1 MSRKRRLTRV
11 LGVLTGVALVAGALT
26 VWLLYSARSDQSA
39 AAPAPVAQVAWGRT
53 PVDADGLA
61 RRSGVRI
68 TQVAVTGG
76 GGLLDLRFQVLDPNR
91 ANSLH
96 DAATPP
102 AVLDENTGLVVR
114 DLLMSHAH
122 TGKYTAGE
130 TYYLVFENP
139 GNWVRRGSKVTV
151 LLGQAQVQHVV
162 VR

>member
-1 MSRKRRLTRV
+1 MKPRGIKV
-11 LGVLTGVALVAGALT
+11 LGILTGVALVAGAVT
-26 VWLLYSARSDQSA
+26 AWFSFSTHKDQSA
-39 AAPAPVAQVAWGRT
+39 AASAPVAEIAWGRT
-53 PVDADGLA
+53 AVDANGLA
-61 RRSGVRI
+61 DRSGVRL

-76 GGLLDLRFQVLDPNR
+76 GGLIDLRYQVLDPNR

-102 AVLDENTGLVVR
+102 AVIEEGSGLVVR

-139 GNWVRRGSKVTV
+139 GNWVRRGSKVSV
-151 LLGQAQVQHVV
+151 LLGSAQVEHVV

>member
-1 MSRKRRLTRV
+1 MKGRTIRV
-11 LGVLTGVALVAGALT
+11 LGVVTGVALVAGALT
-26 VWLLYSARSDQSA
+26 AWLLFSGHSSQPQ
-39 AAPAPVAQVAWGRT
+39 PAPVAQIAWGRT
-53 PVDADGLA
+53 AVDADGLA
-61 RRSGVRI
+61 ERSGVRI

-76 GGLLDLRFQVLDPNR
+76 GGLIDLRYQVLDPNR

-96 DAATPP
+96 DSTTPP
-102 AVLDENTGLVVR
+102 AIIDEASGLVVQ

-122 TGKYTAGE
+122 TGKFKAGE

-151 LLGQAQVQHVV
+151 LLGQAQVEHVV

>member
-1 MSRKRRLTRV
+1 MKSRGVKV
-11 LGVLTGVALVAGALT
+11 LGILTGVALVAGALT
-26 VWLLYSARSDQSA
+26 AWSLYSTHKDQSV
-39 AAPAPVAQVAWGRT
+39 AAPAAVAEIAWGRT
-53 PVDADGLA
+53 AVDKDGLA
-61 RRSGVRI
+61 ERSGVRL

-76 GGLLDLRFQVLDPNR
+76 GGLIDLRFQVLDPNR

-96 DAATPP
+96 DASTPP
-102 AVLDENTGLVVR
+102 AVIDEKSGLVVR

-139 GNWVRRGSKVTV
+139 GNWIRRGANVTV
-151 LLGQAQVQHVV
+151 LLGPAQVDHVV

>member
-1 MSRKRRLTRV
+1 M
-11 LGVLTGVALVAGALT
+11 
-26 VWLLYSARSDQSA
+26 LYSVRSDQSA
-39 AAPAPVAQVAWGRT
+39 AAPAPVAQIAWGRT

-61 RRSGVRI
+61 QRSGVRI
-68 TQVAVTGG
+68 TRVAVTGG

-102 AVLDENTGLVVR
+102 AVIDEDTGLVVR

-122 TGKYTAGE
+122 TG
-130 TYYLVFENP
+130 
-139 GNWVRRGSKVTV
+139 NWIRRGAKVTV
-151 LLGQAQVQHVV
+151 LLGQAQVAHVV

>member
-1 MSRKRRLTRV
+1 MSRKPRV
-11 LGVLTGVALVAGALT
+11 LGVLTGIALVAGVLT
-26 VWLLYSARSDQSA
+26 AWLLYNGRSDQSA
-39 AAPAPVAQVAWGRT
+39 AAPAPVAQIAWGRT

-61 RRSGVRI
+61 EHSGVRI
-68 TQVAVTGG
+68 TRVAVTGG

-102 AVLDENTGLVVR
+102 AVIDEDTGLVVR

-139 GNWVRRGSKVTV
+139 GNWIRRGAKVTV
-151 LLGQAQVQHVV
+151 LLGLAQVAHVV

>member
-1 MSRKRRLTRV
+1 MKRRTARV
-11 LGVLTGVALVAGALT
+11 LGAATGIVLVAAAATG
-26 VWLLYSARSDQSA
+26 WLLHNDQSSA
-39 AAPAPVAQVAWGRT
+39 GPAPVAQIAWGRT
-53 PVDADGLA
+53 AVDANGLA
-61 RRSGVRI
+61 ERSGVRV

-102 AVLDENTGLVVR
+102 AVIDEATGLVVQ

-139 GNWVRRGSKVTV
+139 GNWVRRGAKVSV
-151 LLGQAQVQHVV
+151 LLGPAQVEHVV